1 MTMKFRGKL
10 LKPFPTPVVETRVL
24 SLPSPGDVVRYL
36 LLFACFAG
44 VVLPRVIAEEP
55 LTPPPVEAIATH
67 AAVGDSDELIYND
80 GDRVRGRLESR
91 ENGEFVFRSPRFGLL
106 RVSEKEATVVLA
118 HPQDAAA
125 AAVADASSTQEP
137 HARTGV
143 LWYLSPLELQRR
155 LREVFGQWNGRF
167 QLSTELAEN
176 TVDRSSLAVE
186 GQLMR
191 KWTRDD
197 LQINARYDYSESDDI
212 KTTDMVKA
220 GAAWRHDFT
229 TRYFSIY
236 RPALEWNKAFY
247 EEGYAGLGSY
257 VLFQQ
262 EIGAGVNV
270 SQRPD
275 RQLRLGISENLFQVW
290 QTHPRERQEFR
301 AYESAFFETEWLL
314 PWRISL
320 KDRVVLYYSFERSEF
335 QGWENRF
342 EIDKKL
348 TEALSIGLRHEVRES
363 DDLQVQDYTL
373 LRFFLGLD
381 F

>member
-1 MTMKFRGKL
+1 
-10 LKPFPTPVVETRVL
+10 
-24 SLPSPGDVVRYL
+24 
-36 LLFACFAG
+36 
-44 VVLPRVIAEEP
+44 
-55 LTPPPVEAIATH
+55 
-67 AAVGDSDELIYND
+67 
-80 GDRVRGRLESR
+80 
-91 ENGEFVFRSPRFGLL
+91 
-106 RVSEKEATVVLA
+106 
-118 HPQDAAA
+118 
-125 AAVADASSTQEP
+125 
-137 HARTGV
+137 
-143 LWYLSPLELQRR
+143 
-155 LREVFGQWNGRF
+155 
-167 QLSTELAEN
+167 
-176 TVDRSSLAVE
+176 
-186 GQLMR
+186 
-191 KWTRDD
+191 
-197 LQINARYDYSESDDI
+197 
-212 KTTDMVKA
+212 MVKA